1 MTEGDAVDAMVPL
14 LLLTLV
20 SVPELRVGTPI
31 PALHQQLLR
40 QGWQLSPEAIDARPV
55 DQRSRELKRQLP
67 SLLACSGTGAGFCAF
82 DYVRAGERLR
92 LVAQGAGPLLRWQL
106 GEVWSGRGVAAP

>member
-1 MTEGDAVDAMVPL
+1 MVLLP
-14 LLLTLV
+14 LLLTL
-20 SVPELRVGTPI
+20 SPALPPLQVGTPI

-40 QGWQLSPEAIDARPV
+40 QGWQLSPEALDARPI
-55 DQRSRELKRQLP
+55 DPRSREIKRQLP

-106 GEVWSGRGVAAP
+106 GDTWGGRGVVTP